1 MKTNKMNLFD
11 YELKKLQERVTD
23 GGMSRRNIIK
33 AASAMGLS
41 AAAPALYSQ
50 AVGPT
55 RGDIEID

>member
-1 MKTNKMNLFD
+1 MNLFD
-11 YELKKLQERVTD
+11 YELKKLQKRVID
-23 GGMSRRNIIK
+23 GGMSRRNFIK
-33 AASAMGLS
+33 AASAMGLW